1 MHRVGVY
8 PGSFDPP
15 TLGHLDL
22 IQRAAHLVDTLV
34 VGIGVNSAKGNFLP
48 AEDRLAALRECTSHL
63 PNVQVE
69 MFSGLLVHYAGNKG
83 ANVIFRGLRA
93 VSDYDYEFRIA
104 MANRSLNPEIETAL
118 IIAKDEYSFLAS
130 SVVREVALLG
140 GDYRQFVPE
149 PVAKLIARQ
158 LASPN

>member
-22 IQRAAHLVDTLV
+22 IQRAAKLVDTLV
-34 VGIGVNSAKGNFLP
+34 VGIGVNSAKGSFLP
-48 AEDRLAALRECTSHL
+48 AEDRREALRECTDHL
-63 PNVQVE
+63 RNVEIE
-69 MFSGLLVHYAGNKG
+69 MFSGLLVHYAESKG

-104 MANRSLNPEIETAL
+104 MANRSLVPHIETAL

-130 SVVREVALLG
+130 SVVREVATLG

-149 PVAKLIARQ
+149 PVAALIARR
-158 LASPN
+158 LAGS

>member
-1 MHRVGVY
+1 MGVY

-15 TLGHLDL
+15 TYGHLDL
-22 IQRAAHLVDTLV
+22 IRRAAELVDTLV
-34 VGIGVNSAKGNFLP
+34 VGVGVNSAKTPFLS
-48 AEDRLAALRECTSHL
+48 AEERLGALQECTRDL
-63 PNVQVE
+63 PNVEVE
-69 MFSGLLVHYAGNKG
+69 LFQGLLVHYAQAKG

-104 MANRSLNPEIETAL
+104 MANRSLAPEIETAL

-140 GDYRQFVPE
+140 GDYRQFVPA
-149 PVAKLIARQ
+149 PVAQLIAKK
-158 LASPN
+158 LSS